1 MESAT
6 DDKVELANVF
16 VVHESVRVGILSML
30 ENGPSWDAQ
39 DPFMR
44 RFWSDL
50 TFDPVKAATGN
61 VSPTASTASEDAN
74 VDECVS
80 SISDEETPSTKTIS
94 KPRFLNSV
102 TLSQIDWTR
111 LAKKQEWRTVIQL
124 RAAPRALCRPGA
136 MEALLHANGMGDD
149 VEKVKVS
156 LKSNG
161 QHGSAVLHATSTEAV
176 GKLSRFFHGRQFLGS
191 RMPIAVS
198 FAESKAVKASASPK
212 KASVARLV
220 DPLQIHCMYSEGPL
234 LAFGGLMWV
243 VQPCERLDLPPGLE
257 EIAYASLAE
266 ASSEIAYL

>member
-1 MESAT
+1 MSTAEG
-6 DDKVELANVF
+6 LAQALTAKLVD
-16 VVHESVRVGILSML
+16 VQERGV
-30 ENGPSWDAQ
+30 
-39 DPFMR
+39 
-44 RFWSDL
+44 DL

-220 DPLQIHCMYSEGPL
+220 DPLQIHCMYSEG
-234 LAFGGLMWV
+234 
-243 VQPCERLDLPPGLE
+243 ERLDLPPGLE